1 MIQIYDADNTEYG
14 KNGDEVL
21 LPSRAYVH
29 AILNGAWEAVIE
41 HPIDHEGCW
50 KHIVD
55 GAVVKMPSFNGQ
67 QLFRIKKSYKADSG
81 IEAELDPIFYDAAD
95 DCFLVDIRPTGKNGQ
110 QALDLMMAPNAK
122 YKGTSDIS
130 DVSTAYYMHKN
141 LIEALNGEE
150 NAFTQR
156 WGGEILYD
164 NFHVTVNKRVGG
176 DYGVSIRYG
185 KNIEQDGLTEEVDIR
200 DVVTRIYPKSYN
212 GHLLSGTGYVDS
224 PLINNYPVVK
234 TRTITFEDVKL
245 REDASD
251 GDEEEGVTICDTQ
264 DELDAALIQKCQDQ
278 FTLGLDRPSVTIEA
292 AVVLLKGTSLYDDY
306 SELEDV
312 SLGDTV
318 HCRHT
323 RLGITTDARVCELQY
338 DSIRKKVESV
348 KIGDFSNS
356 VFEKLASSA
365 SRIEKVIDA
374 SGNVVAD
381 RVAGILN
388 GIRTQ
393 LRIQSTAAK
402 KVEGR
407 AFCIEDLDPESAL
420 FGAMVWGTQGLQIS
434 TRRTQD
440 GKDWDWT
447 TAVTANGIVADA
459 ILTGLLADK
468 TGTNY
473 WNLDT
478 GEFALTSAAKVQT
491 TEGEVSLADWIKTQ
505 SEASKNLQVIV
516 TRDLIGVPVGADGH
530 PDFENASVT
539 VRAMYGDEDVSDQ
552 CTYTITES
560 GVSGAWDKTNAAYT
574 VTSMQTDSGSV
585 RFSVSYKSVLTA
597 QRIVQVQKIKD
608 GKDAG
613 YRYLSLS
620 VQVAKKAG
628 GKIVPGAVE
637 ISALQ
642 QDAETA
648 KAYEGRLKIETTSD
662 GSTWAAAYES
672 ADDESSHAYTL
683 PDVAAVRVSLF
694 AAGGTEQLLDV
705 RNISIVQEAD
715 ALTSDDVFNLLTKGG
730 QIQGLFRIGDQI
742 YINASYLRSGT
753 YTVGGAK
760 DERGS
765 IQILDESGNVA
776 GIINSSGV
784 DVKNLQIGDRIIIYD
799 ASKKNSVSIGFENDL
814 ENGTSKFWISGVQV
828 TMQDLYSAAATFGDA
843 AITSAT
849 IQNLT
854 VSENLIS
861 NGDAQFVTLGV
872 SGEANLSD
880 TQVVGKLVATQ
891 DIVAGGYQS
900 LLEHTHQYLKNG
912 TRQLILDNTGSVQ
925 HVRTFNNGSVTT
937 NDVNLG
943 SNASKFKA
951 VYATNGTIQTSDERK
966 KDIISGMDER
976 YIQFLQRLKPILYR
990 WKENDNGLHA
1000 GFGAQ
1005 QFEQA
1010 LKDSGFMEEEEFAV
1024 INEEGEM
1031 GLQYSEVIPVLVYAV
1046 QKLIEERRE
1055 LQ

>member
-1 MIQIYDADNTEYG
+1 MIQIYDADNTEYS
-14 KNGDEVL
+14 KNGDTVL
-21 LPSRAYVH
+21 LPSQAYVH
-29 AILNGAWEAVIE
+29 AILNGTWEAVIE
-41 HPIDHEGCW
+41 HPIDQEGRW

-95 DCFLVDIRPTGKNGQ
+95 DCFLVDIRPTVKNGQ
-110 QALDLMMAPNAK
+110 QALDLMTAPNAK
-122 YKGTSDIS
+122 YKGTSDIT

-141 LIEALNGEE
+141 LIEAINGDEE

-224 PLINNYPVVK
+224 PLINNYPVIK

-251 GDEEEGVTICDTQ
+251 GDEEEGITVCDTQ
-264 DELDAALIQKCQDQ
+264 DELDAALIKKCQDQ
-278 FTLGLDRPSVTIEA
+278 FALGTDRPSVTIEA

-306 SELEDV
+306 SELENV
-312 SLGDTV
+312 SLGDTA
-318 HCRHT
+318 HCRHA

-338 DSIRKKVESV
+338 DSIRKKVQSV

-356 VFEKLASSA
+356 VFEKLASST
-365 SRIEKVIDA
+365 SRIEKVIDT

-407 AFCIEDLDPESAL
+407 AFCIEDLDPESEL

-478 GEFALTSAAKVQT
+478 GEFALTSAAKIQT

-516 TRDLIGVPVGADGH
+516 TRDLIGIPVGADGQT
-530 PDFENASVT
+530 DLENASVT
-539 VRAMYGDEDVSDQ
+539 VRAMYGDEDVSAQ
-552 CTYTITES
+552 CTYSITES
-560 GVSGAWDKTNAAYT
+560 GVSGAWDKTNAAYN
-574 VTSMQTDSGSV
+574 VKSMQTESGSI

-628 GKIVPGAVE
+628 GKIVPESVE

-642 QDAETA
+642 QDAGTA
-648 KAYEGRLKIETTSD
+648 KAYEGRIKIETTSD
-662 GSTWAAAYES
+662 GSTWTAAYES
-672 ADDESSHAYTL
+672 AGDESSHTYTL

-753 YTVGGAK
+753 YTVGGSK
-760 DERGS
+760 NERGS
-765 IQILDESGNVA
+765 IQILDEYGNVT
-776 GIINSSGV
+776 GLINSSGV
-784 DVKNLQIGDRIIIYD
+784 DVMNLQIGDRIIIYD
-799 ASKKNSVSIGFENDL
+799 ASKKKSVSIGFENDT
-814 ENGTSKFWISGVQV
+814 GKFWISGVQI
-828 TMQDLYSAAATFGDA
+828 TMQDLYSAAATLKDA
-843 AITSAT
+843 TITSAT

-854 VSENLIS
+854 VSGDLIS
-861 NGDAQFVTLGV
+861 NGGAQFVTLGA

-880 TQVVGKLVATQ
+880 TNVVGRLVATQ

-900 LLEHTHQYLKNG
+900 LLDHTHQYLKHG

-966 KDIISGMDER
+966 KDITGGMDKR
-976 YIQFLQRLKPILYR
+976 YIQLLQHLKPILYR

-1010 LKDSGFMEEEEFAV
+1010 LKDSGFTKEEEFAV

-1046 QKLIEERRE
+1046 QKLMEERRE